1 MNPDPGGQLI
11 KIHLIRNID
20 ITANFFRPEKRNCVN
35 SETAEKLK
43 LAFQEFESD
52 EDMYCCVLYGLGR
65 D

>member
-1 MNPDPGGQLI
+1 
-11 KIHLIRNID
+11 
-20 ITANFFRPEKRNCVN
+20 VN

-65 D
+65 DEDMYCCVLYGLGRDEDMYCCVLYGLGRD